1 MICTHCS
8 TEMPNISVYCPSCGH
23 SVDSFSDELCTAD
36 SREALL
42 GAAAYV
48 AVFPAIVLLA
58 IPAARASRF
67 IRFHAWQSLLFG
79 AGAVVT
85 GLVLKLLFLVLTIVP
100 TVGFLFSWLLGGV
113 VSIALVV
120 LWAVLFV
127 KVLQRDCYELPV
139 IGPLAAR
146 LAGFGIPA
154 QSSGI

>member
-8 TEMPNISVYCPSCGH
+8 TEMPDISVYCPSCGR
-23 SVDSFSDELCTAD
+23 SVDSAADEPCTTD

-58 IPAARASRF
+58 IPATRASRF
-67 IRFHAWQSLLFG
+67 VRFHAWQSLLF
-79 AGAVVT
+79 AAAAVVT
-85 GLVLKLLFLVLTIVP
+85 GLVLKLLFLVLSMVP
-100 TVGFLFSWLLGGV
+100 AVGFLFSWLLGGV

-120 LWAVLFV
+120 LWLVLFV

-146 LAGFGIPA
+146 FADTGIPA
-154 QSSGI
+154 ESSGI